1 MVCLLPVGLQHG
13 LESLYQLGPLFL
25 QLLVPTLQF
34 PHSSL
39 LPGQSEEKTGEL
51 TWNKRNQNGMS
62 ETSEILTGGGA
73 NAEDEGLWRAAL
85 TTPRL
90 GSTRRERT
98 RPQRGTPRTST

>member
-1 MVCLLPVGLQHG
+1 MRGNAYCGVRRQVRGAEQLVCLLPVGLQHG

-51 TWNKRNQNGMS
+51 T
-62 ETSEILTGGGA
+62 I
-73 NAEDEGLWRAAL
+73 
-85 TTPRL
+85 
-90 GSTRRERT
+90 GSL
-98 RPQRGTPRTST
+98 